1 MIFHGVTLAV
11 LWVLL
16 WGRFTPGNLVNGVII
31 AIVLTWLFPVRGF
44 GLRRLRLLGAVR
56 LVGYVSWSLLKSTAQ
71 VFVAVL
77 FPTPERVE
85 TRVIP
90 VQLTTRSPM
99 VTSIVGNLITL
110 TPGTMTVDA
119 DRNTC
124 VLDVHV
130 LGRVDD
136 AGFIES
142 ILELERVVLG
152 AVVPTEMR

>member
-1 MIFHGVTLAV
+1 MIVHGVTLAV

-16 WGRFTPGNLVNGVII
+16 WGRVTTGNVVNGVLV
-31 AIVLTWLFPVRGF
+31 AAVLTWLFPVRGF

-56 LVGYVSWSLLKSTAQ
+56 LVGYVLWSLVKSTSQ

-77 FPTPERVE
+77 FPTPERAE

-119 DRNTC
+119 DRDTC

-136 AGFIES
+136 AGFVES